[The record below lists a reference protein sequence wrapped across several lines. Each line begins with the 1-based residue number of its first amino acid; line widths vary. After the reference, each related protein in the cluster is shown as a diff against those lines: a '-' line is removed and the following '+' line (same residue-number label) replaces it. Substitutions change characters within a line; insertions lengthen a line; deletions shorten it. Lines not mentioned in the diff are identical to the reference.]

1 VLPDV
6 PTVAELGFPDYEAT
20 EWSGLIGPANL
31 PPEVTPRM
39 NAAINAA
46 IGQPA
51 LAEQYRKMG
60 LEMIAMSPSQLA
72 AFLTTETA
80 KYTDLIRKSGI
91 KAD

>member
-1 VLPDV
+1 
-6 PTVAELGFPDYEAT
+6 
-20 EWSGLIGPANL
+20 
-31 PPEVTPRM
+31 
-39 NAAINAA
+39 
-46 IGQPA
+46 
-51 LAEQYRKMG
+51 MG